1 MSMFALARFLH
12 LLSMAVWVGGGLI
25 APLGVR
31 RSLAR
36 GACSHGETFERLA
49 ATAPIL
55 IAAGLA
61 TVATGFWLIFLKG
74 GFKAISPRI
83 HVGLGLTLIIF
94 AIGPFTQASLTRLR
108 EAAAS
113 GDAARLEAQGR
124 RFAYLAGVEEVL
136 RIAVLT
142 IMVPW
147 Q

>member
-1 MSMFALARFLH
+1 VSTLAFARFLH

-25 APLGVR
+25 APLGVQ

-36 GACSHGETFERLA
+36 GASPHGETFARLA

-61 TVATGFWLIFLKG
+61 TAATGFWLIFLKG
-74 GFKAISPRI
+74 GFKAVSPRI

-94 AIGPFTQASLTRLR
+94 TIGPFTQASLARLR
-108 EAAAS
+108 EADAG
-113 GDAARLEAQGR
+113 GDAARVESLGR
-124 RFAYLAGVEEVL
+124 RFAFLAGIEEVL